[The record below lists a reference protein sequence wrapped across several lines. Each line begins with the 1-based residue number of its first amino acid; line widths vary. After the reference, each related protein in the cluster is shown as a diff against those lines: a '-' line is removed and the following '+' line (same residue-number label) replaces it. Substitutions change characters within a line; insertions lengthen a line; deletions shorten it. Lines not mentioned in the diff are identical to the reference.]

1 MFGAGERAQETKN
14 WQMALCFLMSIYT
27 SFTPRH
33 FHMHIYIYI
42 SHTCEH
48 KKGEN
53 KLFLGSGVKK
63 NLPAEFDFSFSISES
78 WW

>member
-1 MFGAGERAQETKN
+1 M
-14 WQMALCFLMSIYT
+14 
-27 SFTPRH
+27 
-33 FHMHIYIYI
+33 YI

>member
-1 MFGAGERAQETKN
+1 MLFTN
-14 WQMALCFLMSIYT
+14 LSILT
-27 SFTPRH
+27 HLISFPH
-33 FHMHIYIYI
+33 AHIYI

-63 NLPAEFDFSFSISES
+63 TYQQSLIFPLVSLKAGGNFQIIVES
-78 WW
+78 HPLIPH